1 MQIEFD
7 QKDVQDRSQEIEFH
21 IGNFKNPITESM
33 GGFSLQI
40 TDADEYAITRSLNDV
55 TISGMS
61 EAA

>member
-7 QKDVQDRSQEIEFH
+7 QKDVQDRSQEIEFR

-40 TDADEYAITRSLNDV
+40 TDAEEYTITRSLNDV